1 MPRMPDTVKVRI
13 PATTTHV
20 ALLRAAASA
29 LAARLDFPVDRI
41 TELQIA
47 VDEVCSRLM
56 AVSEEPSFIRME
68 FVVEMDKSIRI
79 LAEVDGSRRED
90 RDLLSEWS
98 RVILEAIA
106 RDIAPDLSNGRIGL
120 SLRVAR
126 AVR

>member
-1 MPRMPDTVKVRI
+1 MSDTVTVRI
-13 PATTTHV
+13 PADTPHV

-56 AVSEEPSFIRME
+56 AISESPTAIQ
-68 FVVEMDKSIRI
+68 MDFSIEEGAI
-79 LAEVDGSRRED
+79 QLTATVDGPRRQG

-106 RDIAPDLSNGRIGL
+106 RDIAPDLSDGQTRL
-120 SLRVAR
+120 TLRVAR
-126 AVR
+126 AAR

>member
-1 MPRMPDTVKVRI
+1 MPDTVKVRI
-13 PATTTHV
+13 PADTPHV

-56 AVSEEPSFIRME
+56 AVSQAPSAIRME
-68 FVVEMDKSIRI
+68 FQVEPDGSIHMS
-79 LAEVDGSRRED
+79 AEVDGPRREG

-106 RDIAPDLSNGRIGL
+106 KDIAPDLSDGRTAL
-120 SLRVAR
+120 SLRMAR
-126 AVR
+126 ATR

>member
-1 MPRMPDTVKVRI
+1 MPDTVNVRI
-13 PATTTHV
+13 PADTPHV

-56 AVSEEPSFIRME
+56 AVSQSPSAIRME
-68 FVVEMDKSIRI
+68 FRVEPDNSIRI
-79 LAEVDGSRRED
+79 SAEVDGPRREG

-106 RDIAPDLSNGRIGL
+106 RDIAPDLSDGRTAL

-126 AVR
+126 ATR

>member
-1 MPRMPDTVKVRI
+1 MPDTVEVRI
-13 PATTTHV
+13 PADTPHV

-56 AVSEEPSFIRME
+56 AVSQSPSAIHME
-68 FVVEMDKSIRI
+68 FRVEDDKSIRI
-79 LAEVDGSRRED
+79 SAEVDGPRREG

-106 RDIAPDLSNGRIGL
+106 KDIAPDLSDGRTAL

-126 AVR
+126 ATR

>member
-1 MPRMPDTVKVRI
+1 MPDTVTVRI
-13 PATTTHV
+13 PADTQHV

-56 AVSEEPSFIRME
+56 AVSESPTAI
-68 FVVEMDKSIRI
+68 EMDFAIEEGAIR
-79 LAEVDGSRRED
+79 LTASVDGPRKQG

-98 RVILEAIA
+98 RVILEAIG
-106 RDIAPDLSNGRIGL
+106 RDISPDLPDGQTRL

-126 AVR
+126 AAR

>member
-1 MPRMPDTVKVRI
+1 MPDTVKVRI
-13 PATTTHV
+13 PANTPHV

-56 AVSEEPSFIRME
+56 AVSQSPSAIRME
-68 FVVEMDKSIRI
+68 FGVEPDKSIRI
-79 LAEVDGSRRED
+79 SAEVDGPRRAG

-106 RDIAPDLSNGRIGL
+106 RDIAPDLSDGRTAL

-126 AVR
+126 ATR

>member
-1 MPRMPDTVKVRI
+1 MPDSVKVVI
-13 PATTTHV
+13 PANTTHV

-56 AVSEEPSFIRME
+56 AVSEAPSSIRME
-68 FVVEMDKSIRI
+68 FVVEQDKSIRI
-79 LAEVDGSRRED
+79 LAEVDGPRREG

-106 RDIAPDLSNGRIGL
+106 KDIAPDLSNGRTGL

-126 AVR
+126 ATR

>member
-1 MPRMPDTVKVRI
+1 MPDTVKVRI
-13 PATTTHV
+13 PANTTHV

-56 AVSEEPSFIRME
+56 AVSEAPSSIRME
-68 FVVEMDKSIRI
+68 FVVEEDKSIRI
-79 LAEVDGSRRED
+79 LAEVDGARRED

-106 RDIAPDLSNGRIGL
+106 KDISPDLSNGRTGL

-126 AVR
+126 ATR

>member
-1 MPRMPDTVKVRI
+1 MPDSVTVRI
-13 PATTTHV
+13 PADTPHI

-56 AVSEEPSFIRME
+56 AVSQAPTSIHMVFD
-68 FVVEMDKSIRI
+68 VERDRSIR
-79 LAEVDGSRRED
+79 LRAEVDGPRRKD

-106 RDIAPDLSNGRIGL
+106 RDIAPDLSDGRTAL
-120 SLRVAR
+120 SLRVAKAAR
-126 AVR
+126 

>member
-1 MPRMPDTVKVRI
+1 MPDSVKVEI
-13 PATTTHV
+13 PANTTHV

-56 AVSEEPSFIRME
+56 AVSEAPSSIRME
-68 FVVEMDKSIRI
+68 FVVEQDKSIRI
-79 LAEVDGSRRED
+79 LAEVDGPRREG

-106 RDIAPDLSNGRIGL
+106 KDIAPDLSNGRTGL

-126 AVR
+126 ATR

>member
-1 MPRMPDTVKVRI
+1 MSDTVTVRI
-13 PATTTHV
+13 PADTPHV

-56 AVSEEPSFIRME
+56 AVSESPTAIQ
-68 FVVEMDKSIRI
+68 MDFAIEEGAI
-79 LAEVDGSRRED
+79 QLTATVDGPRRQG

-106 RDIAPDLSNGRIGL
+106 RDIAPVLSDGQTRL
-120 SLRVAR
+120 ALRVAR
-126 AVR
+126 AAR

>member
-1 MPRMPDTVKVRI
+1 MPDTVTVRI
-13 PATTTHV
+13 PADTAHV

-56 AVSEEPSFIRME
+56 AVSEAPTAIQMDFL
-68 FVVEMDKSIRI
+68 VEEGAIGMT
-79 LAEVDGSRRED
+79 ATVDGPRRQG

-106 RDIAPDLSNGRIGL
+106 RDISPDLSDGQTRL

-126 AVR
+126 AAR

>member
-1 MPRMPDTVKVRI
+1 MPDTVTVRI
-13 PATTTHV
+13 PADTPHV
-20 ALLRAAASA
+20 AILRAAASA
-29 LAARLDFPVDRI
+29 LAARMDFPVDRI

-56 AVSEEPSFIRME
+56 AISESPTAIRME
-68 FVVEMDKSIRI
+68 FHVPDQNSIR
-79 LAEVDGSRRED
+79 LNAEVDGPRREG

-106 RDIAPDLSNGRIGL
+106 RDISPELTDGRTRL
-120 SLRVAR
+120 SLRVAK

>member
-1 MPRMPDTVKVRI
+1 MPDSVSVRI
-13 PATTTHV
+13 PADTPHI

-29 LAARLDFPVDRI
+29 LSARLDFPVDRI

-56 AVSEEPSFIRME
+56 AVSQAPTSIAMVFD
-68 FVVEMDKSIRI
+68 VEHDRSIR
-79 LAEVDGSRRED
+79 LRAEVDGPRRED

-106 RDIAPDLSNGRIGL
+106 RDIAADLSDGRTAL
-120 SLRVAR
+120 SLRVAKAAR
-126 AVR
+126 